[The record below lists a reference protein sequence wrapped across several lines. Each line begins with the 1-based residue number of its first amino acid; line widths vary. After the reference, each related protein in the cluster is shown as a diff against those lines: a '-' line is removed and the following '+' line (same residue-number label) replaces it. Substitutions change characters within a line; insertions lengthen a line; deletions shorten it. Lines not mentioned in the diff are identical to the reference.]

1 MAISLISPG
10 VKITEQDLVTS
21 NQSTTSTIGAFSGQF
36 TWGPIE
42 VATQVASE
50 NQLVTEFGKPSST
63 NVVDFL
69 SAANFL
75 GYSSPLFVVRVANT
89 ALNATTET
97 ATGSGGVGT
106 GQLIKNDDAYIET
119 ASFNIGPFIAKYA
132 GALGNSLKVSTCPTA
147 TAYSGAL
154 TGTFSV
160 SAGGTT
166 VTGVGSS
173 ANTELRVGDFIVLD
187 GRSTKVTA
195 IANTTSLTIAS
206 PHLTGASGATAT
218 RRWEFFDE
226 FDGAPGTSLQA
237 AAVGASDDEMH
248 IVVVDKLGS
257 ITGTANTVLEK
268 YSLVSKAGNAKA
280 ENGGS
285 NYYKDLIND
294 RSSWIRWTDHDGAG
308 TNWGNNLTTAN
319 GTPTTYTSVTTVKNY
334 DFNGGSDGGAL
345 TDGDRATG
353 YLKYS
358 NKSEIPATI
367 IFAGQGNAT
376 VVNRIIGDI
385 AEVRKDVVVCI
396 SPLRAN
402 VVNNAGSEASAI
414 STWAG
419 TVTRSTYA
427 VADSGWKYQY
437 DKYNDTY
444 VYVPLNA
451 DVAGCMARNDLNQ
464 ESWLSPAGF
473 NNGRIQNLVRLAYN
487 PTQADR
493 DTLYKVAVNPVIT
506 QVGRGTVLFGD
517 KTFVTRNTS
526 TNRINVRRLFI
537 DLQKTIGEAADNVLF
552 DQNDETTRSNFV
564 NLVVPY
570 LRSVQAR
577 RGLAAFRVVC
587 DESNNPEDVVN
598 ANEFVCD
605 IFVQPIRSVN
615 FIQLNFV
622 SVRGTATFNEIA
634 G

>member
-21 NQSTTSTIGAFSGQF
+21 NQATSSTIGAFSGQF

-42 VATQVASE
+42 VATQVANE
-50 NQLVTEFGKPSST
+50 NQLVNEFGKPTST

-75 GYSSPLFVVRVANT
+75 GYSSPLLVVRVANT

-97 ATGSGGVGT
+97 ATGSGGIGA

-132 GALGNSLKVSTCPTA
+132 GALGNSLKVSTCPSS
-147 TAYSGAL
+147 TAYANTL
-154 TGTFSV
+154 TGTYSV
-160 SAGGTT
+160 TAGSTT
-166 VTGVGSS
+166 VTGANTA
-173 ANTELRVGDFIVLD
+173 ANTEMRVGDSIVLD
-187 GRSTKVTA
+187 GRSTRVTA
-195 IANTTSLTIAS
+195 IASNTSLTIAS
-206 PHLTGASGATAT
+206 AHLPGASGVTAT

-237 AAVGASDDEMH
+237 ASLGASGDEMH
-248 IVVVDKLGS
+248 VVVVDKLGT

-268 YSLVSKAGNAKA
+268 YASVSKAGNAKA

-285 NYYKDLIND
+285 NFYKDIIND
-294 RSSWIRWTDHDGAG
+294 RSAWVRWTDHDQAGA
-308 TNWGNNLTTAN
+308 NWGNNLTTAN
-319 GTPTTYTSVTTVKNY
+319 GAPTTYTSVTTIKNY
-334 DFNGGSDGGAL
+334 DFNGGSDGTTL
-345 TDGDRATG
+345 SDGDRSTG

-358 NKSEIPATI
+358 NKSEVPATI
-367 IFAGQGNAT
+367 IFAGAGNAT
-376 VVNRIIGDI
+376 VVNRIIGDV

-396 SPLRAN
+396 SPLRTN
-402 VVNNAGSEASAI
+402 VVNNVGAEATGI

-451 DVAGCMARNDLNQ
+451 DVAGCMARNDANQ

-587 DESNNPEDVVN
+587 DSSNNPEEVVN

-605 IFVQPIRSVN
+605 IFVQPVRSVN